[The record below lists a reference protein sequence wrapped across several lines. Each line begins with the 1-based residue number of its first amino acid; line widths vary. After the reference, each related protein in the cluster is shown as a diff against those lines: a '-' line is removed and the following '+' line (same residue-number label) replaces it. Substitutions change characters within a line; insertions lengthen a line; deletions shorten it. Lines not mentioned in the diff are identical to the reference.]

1 SSWVRALLRPLD
13 RRRFLIV
20 GFTAGWCKPCKR
32 MAPVFAELAGEHRGA
47 ARFVKVDID
56 DLPDAFDGLSIP
68 AFHVL
73 RGGAKVDGLGGAQ
86 EERLREMINKHCKKT
101 N

>member
-1 SSWVRALLRPLD
+1 
-13 RRRFLIV
+13 
-20 GFTAGWCKPCKR
+20 

-68 AFHVL
+68 AFHVSRSGRSL
-73 RGGAKVDGLGGAQ
+73 NPTGPEYNL
-86 EERLREMINKHCKKT
+86 LYI
-101 N
+101 